1 MPTVFEAGTR
11 PAAGRSADRVV
22 GAAVKWETFM
32 SSSYERFR
40 GVLVLC
46 CVAFAALSAY
56 PALAQ
61 QAGPA
66 PASDDGPPP
75 LPAAS
80 IPAGA
85 PTPREAQL
93 EERIRQLELVV
104 DQLRR
109 QVGAMEPASS
119 QPDTLPTNGGLQG
132 SGLPPSEPGITPVPG
147 AVETG
152 DLPRASASRSGGI
165 GVPGGSFPARTE
177 AAGPV

>member
-1 MPTVFEAGTR
+1 MPR
-11 PAAGRSADRVV
+11 
-22 GAAVKWETFM
+22 
-32 SSSYERFR
+32 SYERFR

-46 CVAFAALSAY
+46 GVAFAALSAS

-66 PASDDGPPP
+66 HASDDGPPP

-104 DQLRR
+104 DRLQR
-109 QVGAMEPASS
+109 QVGAMEPGGSASS
-119 QPDTLPTNGGLQG
+119 QPDNLPTDGGLQG
-132 SGLPPSEPGITPVPG
+132 SGLPPSEPGVTPVPG

-152 DLPRASASRSGGI
+152 DVPRASWSRSGGI
-165 GVPGGSFPARTE
+165 GVPGGSFPPVPRPQNRFDSPATLEDKR
-177 AAGPV
+177 AAPDSDQASS